1 MKPEVT
7 HQGLAKGG
15 QVMQISKAQE
25 LVLPEM
31 KMLHQQLSVLPAVDV
46 LKEIEREWAE
56 LKDRIEFP
64 SKGSVAIAVG
74 SRGISNLAEVVRAV
88 VKKLKKAGCEPFIVP
103 AMGSHGGATAEGQT
117 EVLRARGITEE
128 TVGAPVRA
136 TMEVTP
142 MGEIDG
148 IPLFMNRVAHE
159 ADGIVLINR
168 IKPHTNFVG
177 PTESGLIKMIAI
189 GLGNQI
195 GAEHYHRL
203 SVVRDQYEIISSAG
217 RELLKRCRVLFGV
230 GLVENQNHETG
241 VVKMARAEEIE
252 SMEVELLKKARACL
266 ATLPL
271 DEIDLLIIDEMGKE
285 ISGEGIDPNVV
296 GRDVCAYGAER
307 PWPKITR
314 IFVRDLTEAS
324 EGSAVGIGQAD
335 FTTQRLVDKIDF
347 EVTAINCLTACCP
360 EAGKLPLTY
369 PSDREA
375 IAAALVTLRPY
386 GLDDLRIVYIKNTLE
401 LASLMVS
408 KGCLRDL
415 QGKSNL
421 TIEEKT
427 CNWNSMVPGIY
438 SLLLRPTSRLLKN
451 AHLLRCPHPSSLRRT
466 GLYVSLL
473 GISCA
478 LYLIVFEQP
487 ASMVFLESWWRSP
500 NGEPHFAQPLMK
512 LRSVAG
518 AKKQMNSSSP
528 SPTFRVRCCVLGG
541 T

>member
-1 MKPEVT
+1 
-7 HQGLAKGG
+7 
-15 QVMQISKAQE
+15 MQISKAQE

-31 KMLHQQLSVLPAVDV
+31 KMLHQQLSVLPEVDV

-74 SRGISNLAEVVRAV
+74 SRGISDLAEVVRAV

-103 AMGSHGGATAEGQT
+103 AMGSHGGA
-117 EVLRARGITEE
+117 

-217 RELLKRCRVLFGV
+217 RELLKRCRVLFGL

-347 EVTAINCLTACCP
+347 QVTAINCLTACCP
-360 EAGKLPLTY
+360 EAGQLPLTY
-369 PSDREA
+369 PSDKEA

-408 KGCLRDL
+408 EGCLRDL

-421 TIEEKT
+421 TIEEEDLQLEFDGSG
-427 CNWNSMVPGIY
+427 N
-438 SLLLRPTSRLLKN
+438 LLSPFA
-451 AHLLRCPHPSSLRRT
+451 AH
-466 GLYVSLL
+466 
-473 GISCA
+473 
-478 LYLIVFEQP
+478 
-487 ASMVFLESWWRSP
+487 
-500 NGEPHFAQPLMK
+500 
-512 LRSVAG
+512 
-518 AKKQMNSSSP
+518 
-528 SPTFRVRCCVLGG
+528 
-541 T
+541 